1 MNPHEQMPDVTYSF
15 GGAVT
20 AVLDTSA
27 SVQFAIDVHGP
38 GKPWDRT
45 AWDAFVD
52 VTPNATPYHRSEF
65 RDLIEKVFGH
75 PTYYLS
81 ALTAEGGV
89 CGVLPLVRLRS
100 RLFGDFMVSMPY
112 FNYGGALAT
121 ESSVA
126 EALMD
131 RAASLGTE
139 LGVSHVEFRDVV
151 PYDTRW
157 PARTDKVVM
166 ELTLPDDEEALWK
179 QVGPKIRAQVR
190 RPHKDGREISV
201 ERGGLELLPDFYR
214 VFAINMRDLGT
225 PVYGKGFFREILQRL
240 GDRTRIILI
249 KVAGEPAAAGFLLQG
264 GDRMEIPWASSLRE
278 FNGIGVNMLMYW
290 EALRFSIERGC
301 RVFDFGRSSVDSGTY
316 RFKRQWG
323 AEPRQLY
330 WHYWLAGGGALP
342 ELNPN
347 NPKFRLAIRVWQKL
361 PVAVANLLGPPIV
374 KNLP

>member
-1 MNPHEQMPDVTYSF
+1 MTKLSTDRMNLMEASKTGAT
-15 GGAVT
+15 GG
-20 AVLDTSA
+20 LH
-27 SVQFAIDVHGP
+27 IDVHGP
-38 GKPWDRT
+38 GQLFNAT
-45 AWDAFVD
+45 AWDNFLDAL
-52 VTPNATPYHRSEF
+52 PNATPYHRSEF
-65 RDLIEKVFGH
+65 RDLIQKVFGH

-81 ALTAEGGV
+81 ALDAEGTV

-121 ESSVA
+121 EPAVA
-126 EALMD
+126 EALME
-131 RAASLGTE
+131 RAATLGDE

-151 PYDTRW
+151 SRGDRW
-157 PARTDKVVM
+157 PVRTDKVVM
-166 ELTLPDDEEALWK
+166 ELALPVDEEALWK

-214 VFAINMRDLGT
+214 VFSINMRDLGT
-225 PVYGKGFFREILQRL
+225 PVYGQGFFREILQRL
-240 GDRTRIILI
+240 DARARIILV
-249 KVAGEPAAAGFLLQG
+249 KVSGQPAAAGFLLQG
-264 GDRMEIPWASSLRE
+264 NERMEIPWASSLRE

-290 EALRFSIERGC
+290 EALRLSIERGC

-330 WHYWLAGGGALP
+330 WHYWLADGGELP
-342 ELNPN
+342 ALNPN

-374 KNLP
+374 RNLP